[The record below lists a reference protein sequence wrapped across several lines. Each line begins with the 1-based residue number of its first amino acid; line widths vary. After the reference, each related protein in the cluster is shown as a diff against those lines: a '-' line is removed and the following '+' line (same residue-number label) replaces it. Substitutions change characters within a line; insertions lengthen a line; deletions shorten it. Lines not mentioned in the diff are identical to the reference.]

1 MTPIW
6 PDLLGDDEVGAHL
19 LGTRC
24 TACGHVALGKRTT
37 CAQCWRNDALAP
49 AKLGRRGTIYS
60 ATVIHQG
67 PPGFDGPYAVG
78 YVDIEDGV
86 RVFAHLAGAAAPG
99 RAAKLAIGTVKTA
112 ADGTPLDGP
121 IYRVE

>member
-6 PDLLGDDEVGAHL
+6 PDLLGEDADGPHL

-24 TACGHVALGKRTT
+24 TACGHVMLGKRGS
-37 CAQCWRNDALAP
+37 CAGCWRGDTLA
-49 AKLGRRGTIYS
+49 AIQLGRRGTIYS

-67 PPGFDGPYAVG
+67 PPGFATPYAVG
-78 YVDIEDGV
+78 YVDIEHGV
-86 RVFAHLAGAAAPG
+86 RVFAHLRGDAAPD
-99 RAAKLAIGTVKTA
+99 RSAVLEIGPVKQDA
-112 ADGTPLDGP
+112 EGP